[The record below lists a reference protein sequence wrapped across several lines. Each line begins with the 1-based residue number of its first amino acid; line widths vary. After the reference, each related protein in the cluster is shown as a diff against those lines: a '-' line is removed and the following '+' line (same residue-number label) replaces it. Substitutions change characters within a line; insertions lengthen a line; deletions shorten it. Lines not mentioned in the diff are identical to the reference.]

1 MDAAACRAELARLL
15 ADENRLLA
23 ELAQQLAREHEF
35 LAGNDVDS
43 LERAGD
49 ARQATVARL
58 LRLDDERRS
67 LCQLLGQGTD
77 RLALAAV
84 LRWCDPAGSL
94 AAAQAA
100 CTQLAERCR
109 TQNERNGALVTARLT
124 RVTGMLDMIA
134 SNQPGRTYAP
144 GAARTAA
151 TPAGRLVSVSA

>member
-1 MDAAACRAELARLL
+1 MDANACRAHMARLL
-15 ADENRLLA
+15 ADENALLA
-23 ELAQQLAREHEF
+23 ELERQLYREHEF

-49 ARQATVARL
+49 ARQATVLKL
-58 LRLDDERRS
+58 LKLDDERRN
-67 LCQLLGQGTD
+67 LCQMLGQGTD
-77 RLALAAV
+77 RIAVAAV

-94 AAAQAA
+94 AAEQAA

-144 GAARTAA
+144 GAARTA
-151 TPAGRLVSVSA
+151 TPPAGRLVSVSA